1 MARTKP
7 ATAQRPDAGAEVRLE
22 PKTATILQW
31 DPAKLVQARLRCTFG
46 DFALFSD
53 LCESMMP
60 DDRVSKCLET
70 LYSATTLPLTFLL
83 PGKDS
88 KESANDPCVQA
99 LDTDWWRM
107 LPEQKLRSVVAWL
120 GLANACL
127 CHIDGWELDEETGRR
142 IPVITVWSL
151 RHLRADQQNGLT
163 VRYAS
168 NSTDSWG
175 VEEQFVPGDGNWV
188 LLLAGDSW
196 KCIAQARGH
205 QVAMFWLLKQY
216 AIVDWAKSSERHG
229 GGIYVVSCDKD
240 AKGTKEERKDLANA
254 MLGMARSGSMVL
266 PPGFKFELVT
276 DTANV
281 YTTFEAQIKV
291 ADSGNVIGIL
301 GTNLTTEVTG
311 GSRAAASVHESV
323 DAGRMRGILE
333 LLATGFRQQV
343 LVYWARYNGALWVA
357 PYPKWDTTPPTDK
370 KGQSEARKADAEALL
385 TYRKAGA
392 QLNQK
397 AWFEGEAK
405 LIDGASD
412 AFEPLLDSSNN
423 SSSSADYTPKLPPK
437 TSQARAMARAEA
449 RSEDAATDALSRG
462 QAYVDDL
469 EYNLR
474 GSAAKTLAPT
484 LAGILS
490 AIEDSTDFDDAKAR
504 MFALYKEEL
513 PPSKLLKLTE
523 AALIMAQLAGRESI
537 EQELEED

>member
-1 MARTKP
+1 
-7 ATAQRPDAGAEVRLE
+7 
-22 PKTATILQW
+22 
-31 DPAKLVQARLRCTFG
+31 
-46 DFALFSD
+46 
-53 LCESMMP
+53 MMP

-99 LDTDWWRM
+99 LDGDWWKM
-107 LPEQKLRSVVAWL
+107 LPEQKFRTVVAWI

-151 RHLRADQQNGLT
+151 RHLRADQQKGLT

-175 VEEQFVPGDGNWV
+175 VEEQIVPGDGNWV

-216 AIVDWAKSSERHG
+216 AIVDWALSSERHG
-229 GGIYVVSCDKD
+229 GGINVARSTGEGADKL
-240 AKGTKEERKDLANA
+240 KKPERIALANDMA
-254 MLGMARSGSMVL
+254 AMARNGNLVL
-266 PPGFKFELVT
+266 PHGWIYELVT
-276 DTANV
+276 DDANS

-323 DAGRMRGILE
+323 DAGRMRGLLE

-343 LVYWARYNGALWVA
+343 LVYWARYNGAAWIA
-357 PYPKWDTTPPTDK
+357 PYSKWDTTPPTDK

-385 TYRKAGA
+385 KYREAGL

-397 AWFEGEAK
+397 AWVEGRVELLKTAT
-405 LIDGASD
+405 DEFP
-412 AFEPLLDSSNN
+412 AFERAASPTTGLGTGAAAKAAL
-423 SSSSADYTPKLPPK
+423 
-437 TSQARAMARAEA
+437 ARARA
-449 RSEDAATDALSRG
+449 RSEARPEGEVSDALSRG
-462 QAYVDDL
+462 KAYVDDV
-469 EYNLR
+469 EDSLR

-490 AIEDSTDFDDAKAR
+490 AIEDSEDFDDAKAR

-523 AALIMAQLAGRESI
+523 AALIMTQLAGRESI